1 MDNYPSPQQS
11 VPTRESPKM
20 VSELPALGGIIA
32 ALQAKGDYYGLIQ
45 AAERADLLAAHD
57 DHPTRLLVAV
67 PLVLSYLIVNDLP
80 SAKFALLRIPDAVAS
95 VPLAQATL
103 KLFASVWERRYE
115 NIYLR
120 GEALSNLA
128 RRGEHLQVDLAEL
141 IASLVGTFIE
151 SFRQRT
157 FLLVSK
163 AYTTIPLS
171 LAQVYLGLQSD
182 HLLRVTSS
190 QGWHLD
196 ALTQILTPV
205 RITKRTEPS
214 PASSTLLMFEG
225 VTDNVARLE
234 T

>member
-1 MDNYPSPQQS
+1 MDNNSSPQQT
-11 VPTRESPKM
+11 VLARESPQV
-20 VSELPALGGIIA
+20 VSELPTLGGIIA

-45 AAERADLLAAHD
+45 AAERADLVAHD
-57 DHPTRLLVAV
+57 DHLTRLLIAV

-115 NIYLR
+115 NIFSR

-128 RRGEHLQVDLAEL
+128 RRADHLQEDLAEL
-141 IASLVGTFIE
+141 IAGLVGTFIE

-157 FLLVSK
+157 FVLVSK

-190 QGWHLD
+190 EGWHFD
-196 ALTQILTPV
+196 APSQILTPV
-205 RITKRTEPS
+205 RIARGTEPS

>member
-1 MDNYPSPQQS
+1 MDNNSSPQQK
-11 VPTRESPKM
+11 VLAGESPQV
-20 VSELPALGGIIA
+20 VSELPAVCGIIA

-45 AAERADLLAAHD
+45 AAERADLVAHD
-57 DHPTRLLVAV
+57 DHLTRLLIAV

-115 NIYLR
+115 NIFSR

-128 RRGEHLQVDLAEL
+128 RRADHLQEDLAQL
-141 IASLVGTFIE
+141 IAGLVGTFIE

-157 FLLVSK
+157 FVLVSK

-171 LAQVYLGLQSD
+171 LAQVYFGLQSD

-190 QGWHLD
+190 EGWHFD
-196 ALTQILTPV
+196 APSQIFTPV
-205 RITKRTEPS
+205 RIERRTEPS

>member
-1 MDNYPSPQQS
+1 MDNNSSPQQT
-11 VPTRESPKM
+11 VLARESPQV

-45 AAERADLLAAHD
+45 AAERADLVAHD
-57 DHPTRLLVAV
+57 DHLTRLLIAV

-115 NIYLR
+115 NIFSR

-128 RRGEHLQVDLAEL
+128 RRADHLQEDLAEV
-141 IASLVGTFIE
+141 IAGLVGTFIE

-157 FLLVSK
+157 FVLVSK

-190 QGWHLD
+190 EGWHFD
-196 ALTQILTPV
+196 APSQILTPV
-205 RITKRTEPS
+205 RIARRTEPS

>member
-1 MDNYPSPQQS
+1 MDNNSSPQQT
-11 VPTRESPKM
+11 VLARESPQV

-45 AAERADLLAAHD
+45 AAERADLVAHD
-57 DHPTRLLVAV
+57 DHLTRLLIAV

-115 NIYLR
+115 NIFSR

-128 RRGEHLQVDLAEL
+128 RRADHLQEDLAEL
-141 IASLVGTFIE
+141 IAGLVGTFIE

-157 FLLVSK
+157 FVLVSK

-190 QGWHLD
+190 EGWHFD
-196 ALTQILTPV
+196 APSQILTPV
-205 RITKRTEPS
+205 RIARRTEPS